1 VSRIFD
7 MLRKSEREATGRV
20 SATPWASNPK
30 VRVAK
35 ESLEVLPLG
44 FENVEHVP
52 VRIQPDRH
60 IVTCGE
66 NHVPGAEKFR
76 VLRHRLQKIRAD
88 RPLTRLLVSS
98 AVPREGKTFV
108 AVNLAFSL
116 AKTSRR
122 VLLVDADLRR
132 PGVHD
137 VLGLEPMSG
146 LADFLQGKIDEYA
159 AIRRLDPSNLFYLP
173 AGYPPSDIG
182 DLLNGPRFR
191 EFLAKAGEAFD
202 WVVVDTAPITLF
214 ADTPHL
220 ATLVDAS
227 LLVTRLGVTPAD
239 TIQQALGALEGSYV
253 AGIVLNGEME
263 RESQHYRYYSYSD
276 EPEDSSS
283 AQGNKEDS
291 HDG

>member
-1 VSRIFD
+1 MSRIFD
-7 MLRKSEREATGRV
+7 MLRKSEREATGKV
-20 SATPWASNPK
+20 SATPWASNSK
-30 VRVAK
+30 VKAAK
-35 ESLEVLPLG
+35 VPLEVLPLG
-44 FENVEHVP
+44 FENVEHFP
-52 VRIQPDRH
+52 ARIQPDKH

-66 NHVPGAEKFR
+66 SHVPGAEKFR
-76 VLRHRLQKIRAD
+76 VLRHRLQKLRAE

-132 PGVHD
+132 PGVHN
-137 VLGLEPMSG
+137 VLGLEAMSG
-146 LADFLQGKIDEYA
+146 LADFLHGKIDESA
-159 AIRRLDPSNLFYLP
+159 AIRRLDPSNLFYMP
-173 AGYPPSDIG
+173 AGHSATDIG
-182 DLLNGPRFR
+182 DLLNGSRFR
-191 EFLAKAGEAFD
+191 EFLTKAGEAFD
-202 WVVVDTAPITLF
+202 WVVVDSAPITLF

-253 AGIVLNGEME
+253 AGIVLNGEAE

-276 EPEDSSS
+276 EQEDSPSLQGNQEDSS
-283 AQGNKEDS
+283 
-291 HDG
+291 DG